1 MSSATNMR
9 IAAQVVLAQRDIVRD
24 PRSETRLRCVATQWT
39 QGAIVPT
46 CSRKP
51 TFCRPGATAQRL
63 SRAVIA
69 VSDQSWNC
77 FRVELL
83 NLWKEAMP
91 HRRKSPTER
100 IEVTDQVGKRH
111 VVVRYTETIEASPDE
126 VANLP
131 REEVATEY
139 RLATGRSV
147 VKTGDSTFQTDDGLL
162 QLKAL

>member
-1 MSSATNMR
+1 
-9 IAAQVVLAQRDIVRD
+9 
-24 PRSETRLRCVATQWT
+24 
-39 QGAIVPT
+39 
-46 CSRKP
+46 
-51 TFCRPGATAQRL
+51 
-63 SRAVIA
+63 
-69 VSDQSWNC
+69 
-77 FRVELL
+77 
-83 NLWKEAMP
+83 MP